1 MQKIS
6 WKSKS
11 DMKIFYSPEC
21 LSYSHPGHPE
31 SPARARYTYEY
42 LEKNGLEFI
51 DPEPCSDEDIILAH
65 TTKLLE
71 SVKNESF
78 VDFDTPAFTGVFNI
92 AKLSAGSAINAAM
105 HCLDKKENTFSLMR
119 PPGHHATRNNLG
131 GFCYFNNIAIA
142 CLKAQKDNDN
152 VKKVAIVD
160 FDCHHGNGTEDI
172 MLGKKD
178 FLYLSLHQ
186 SPLYPGTGQASRDNC
201 INYPLQANTS
211 PEQYLS
217 ALEEG
222 LQQVEKFN
230 PDLLAVSAGFD
241 SYKLDPITNL
251 SLEKITFYETGKML
265 AGLKKPSFA
274 VLEGGYS
281 KDLPDCVYQF
291 LKGFDE

>member
-1 MQKIS
+1 
-6 WKSKS
+6 
-11 DMKIFYSPEC
+11 MKIFYSPEC
-21 LSYSHPGHPE
+21 LGYSHPGHPE
-31 SPARARYTYEY
+31 SPVRARYTYEY
-42 LEKNGLEFI
+42 LEKNGFEFI
-51 DPEPCSDEDIILAH
+51 DPKPCSDEDILLVH
-65 TTKLLE
+65 TAKLLE

-78 VDFDTPAFTGVFNI
+78 IDFDTPAFTGVFNI

-105 HCLDKKENTFSLMR
+105 HCLDKKEKTFSLMR
-119 PPGHHATRNNLG
+119 PPGHHATKSNLG

-186 SPLYPGTGQASRDNC
+186 SPLYPGTGLTSRDNC

-217 ALEEG
+217 ALEKG
-222 LQQVEKFN
+222 LQQIEKFN

-251 SLEKITFYETGKML
+251 SLEQMTFYETGKML

-281 KDLPDCVYQF
+281 KDLPDCVYEF

>member
-1 MQKIS
+1 
-6 WKSKS
+6 
-11 DMKIFYSPEC
+11 MKIFYSPEC
-21 LSYSHPGHPE
+21 LGYSHPGHPE

-51 DPEPCSDEDIILAH
+51 DPEPCSDEDILLAH
-65 TTKLLE
+65 TAKLLE

-92 AKLSAGSAINAAM
+92 AKLSSGSAINAAM
-105 HCLDKKENTFSLMR
+105 HCLDKKEKTFSLMR
-119 PPGHHATRNNLG
+119 PPGHHATRNDLG

-152 VKKVAIVD
+152 VQKVAIVD

-178 FLYLSLHQ
+178 FLYISLHQ
-186 SPLYPGTGQASRDNC
+186 SPLYPGTGQSSRENC
-201 INYPLQANTS
+201 INYPLRANTS

-217 ALEEG
+217 ALEKG

-251 SLEKITFYETGKML
+251 ALEQKTFFETGKML
-265 AGLKKPSFA
+265 AGLKRPSFA

-281 KDLPDCVYQF
+281 QDLPDCVYEF